1 MKDLTS
7 GNETKL
13 ILRFATPM
21 LLGNLFQQLYNI
33 VDSVVVGKF
42 IGTEALAA
50 VGSSFP
56 IVFSLISLIIGVAS
70 GGTIVIAQYF
80 GARNFERV
88 KVSIGT
94 LYIFL
99 FWASIFVT
107 VIGIIFSGTIFRLIQ
122 LPPEIIP
129 QAKTYLNIYF
139 LGMIGFFGFNATS
152 AILRGL
158 GDSKTPLYFLM
169 LSTFFNIA
177 FDLLFVIVF
186 KWGIAGA
193 AVATVIS
200 QGGAF
205 ITAIIYLNRT
215 HEVIK
220 ILWREFKFD
229 NDIFRKTLRIGLPTG
244 LQHTFVSFGMVV
256 VQVIVNR
263 FGTNVIA
270 AYAAAARIDSLA
282 ILPAMNFSMALST
295 FVGQNMGA
303 GKAERVKSGLKSTL
317 LMSSVVSLS
326 VTSVVVFF
334 GRYLIR
340 LFVRSSESDVI
351 MIGNE
356 YLVIVGSF
364 YIVFSAMF
372 ALNGVLRGAGDTLI
386 PMFIT
391 FFSLWMV
398 RIPVSYFLSE
408 GIGESGIW
416 WAVPISWVTGT
427 VLVYLYYRTGKWKA
441 KAVVKHPSDL

>member
-7 GNETKL
+7 GNETRL

-70 GGTIVIAQYF
+70 GGTIIIAQYF

-88 KVSIGT
+88 KASIGT

-99 FWASIFVT
+99 FWASLSVT

-122 LPPEIIP
+122 LPAEIIP
-129 QAKTYLNIYF
+129 QAKLYLNIYF

-205 ITAIIYLNRT
+205 ITAVFYLNRT
-215 HEVIK
+215 HEVIQ
-220 ILWREFKFD
+220 ISWREFKFD

-244 LQHTFVSFGMVV
+244 LQHTFVSLGMTV

-270 AYAAAARIDSLA
+270 AYAAATRLDSLA
-282 ILPAMNFSMALST
+282 ILPAMNFGMALST

-303 GKAERVKSGLKSTL
+303 GKTDRIKSGLKSTL
-317 LMSSVVSLS
+317 LMSSVVSLA
-326 VTSVVVFF
+326 VTSIMVFF
-334 GRYLIR
+334 GRYLIQ
-340 LFVRSSESDVI
+340 LFVRSSESEVI
-351 MIGNE
+351 LVGSE
-356 YLVIVGSF
+356 YLVIVSSF
-364 YIVFSAMF
+364 YIVFSVMF
-372 ALNGVLRGAGDTLI
+372 SINGVMRGAGDTLI

-391 FFSLWMV
+391 FFSLWIV
-398 RIPVSYFLSE
+398 RIPVAYFLSE
-408 GIGESGIW
+408 RIGESGIW
-416 WAVPISWVTGT
+416 WAIPIAWITGS
-427 VLVYLYYRTGKWKA
+427 VLAYFYYRTGRWKS
-441 KAVVKHPSDL
+441 KAVVRHSSDL

>member
-7 GNETKL
+7 GNETRL

-21 LLGNLFQQLYNI
+21 LLGNLFQQLYNV

-88 KVSIGT
+88 KASIGT

-99 FWASIFVT
+99 FWASVSVT
-107 VIGIIFSGTIFRLIQ
+107 VIGITFSGMIFRLIQ
-122 LPPEIIP
+122 LPSEIIP
-129 QAKTYLNIYF
+129 SAKTYLNIYF

-158 GDSKTPLYFLM
+158 GDSKTPLYFLI
-169 LSTFFNIA
+169 LSTLFNIA

-186 KWGIAGA
+186 KWGIAGVA
-193 AVATVIS
+193 IATVIS

-205 ITAIIYLNRT
+205 ISAVFYLNRT

-220 ILWREFKFD
+220 ISWRAFEFD
-229 NDIFRKTLRIGLPTG
+229 RDIFNKTLRIGLPTG
-244 LQHTFVSFGMVV
+244 LQHTFVSLGMAV
-256 VQVIVNR
+256 VQVIVNL

-270 AYAAAARIDSLA
+270 AYAAASRLDSLA
-282 ILPAMNFSMALST
+282 TLPAMNFGMALST
-295 FVGQNMGA
+295 FVGQNIGA
-303 GKAERVKSGLKSTL
+303 GKTERIKSGLKSTL
-317 LMSSVVSLS
+317 IMSSAVSLAG
-326 VTSVVVFF
+326 TFIMIFF
-334 GRYLIR
+334 GRYLIQ
-340 LFVRSSESDVI
+340 LFVRYTESEVI
-351 MIGNE
+351 RIGSE

-364 YIVFSAMF
+364 YVVFSAMF
-372 ALNGVLRGAGDTLI
+372 SINGVMRGAGDTI
-386 PMFIT
+386 VPMLIT
-391 FFSLWMV
+391 FLSLWMV
-398 RIPVSYFLSE
+398 RIPVAYFLSS

-416 WAVPISWVTGT
+416 WAIPIGWITGT
-427 VLVYLYYRTGKWKA
+427 ILAFLYYRTGKWKA
-441 KAVVKHPSDL
+441 KAVVRPSFDL

>member
-7 GNETKL
+7 GNETRL

-70 GGTIVIAQYF
+70 GGTIIIAQYF

-88 KVSIGT
+88 KASIGT

-99 FWASIFVT
+99 FWASISVT

-122 LPPEIIP
+122 LPEEIIP

-158 GDSKTPLYFLM
+158 GDSKTPLYFLI
-169 LSTFFNIA
+169 LSTFFNIV

-205 ITAIIYLNRT
+205 ITAVFYLNRT
-215 HEVIK
+215 HEVIQ
-220 ILWREFKFD
+220 ISWREFKFD
-229 NDIFRKTLRIGLPTG
+229 KDIFRKTLKIGLPTG
-244 LQHTFVSFGMVV
+244 LQHTFVSLGMTV

-270 AYAAAARIDSLA
+270 AYAAATRLDSLA
-282 ILPAMNFSMALST
+282 ILPAMNFGMALST
-295 FVGQNMGA
+295 FVGQNIGA
-303 GKAERVKSGLKSTL
+303 GKTDRIKSGLKSTL
-317 LMSSVVSLS
+317 LMSSVVSLA
-326 VTSVVVFF
+326 VTSIMVFF
-334 GRYLIR
+334 GRFLIQ
-340 LFVRSSESDVI
+340 LFVRSSESEVI
-351 MIGNE
+351 LVGSE
-356 YLVIVGSF
+356 YLVIVSSF
-364 YIVFSAMF
+364 YIVFSVMF
-372 ALNGVLRGAGDTLI
+372 SINGVMRGAGDTLI

-391 FFSLWMV
+391 FFSLWIV
-398 RIPVSYFLSE
+398 RIPVAYFLSE
-408 GIGESGIW
+408 RIGESGIW
-416 WAVPISWVTGT
+416 WAIPIAWITGA
-427 VLVYLYYRTGKWKA
+427 VFAYLYYRTGKWKE
-441 KAVVKHPSDL
+441 KAVVRPSSDL